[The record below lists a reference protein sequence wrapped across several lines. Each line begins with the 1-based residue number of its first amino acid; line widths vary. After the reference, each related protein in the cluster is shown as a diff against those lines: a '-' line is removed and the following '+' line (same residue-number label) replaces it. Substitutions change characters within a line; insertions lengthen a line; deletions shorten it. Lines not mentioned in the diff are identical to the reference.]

1 MTKKIQSTYERFI
14 KSLTP
19 QEKKDFDREYKELA
33 FSEMLLAIMQED
45 EISVRQLAKEAGISP
60 TIIQGMR
67 SGTRKQVSMQSF
79 FKVLKGLKCNF
90 MIEHNGQIIP
100 IDISDSRKKN

>member
-14 KSLTP
+14 KSLSS
-19 QEKKDFDREYKELA
+19 QEKRDFDKEYKKLA

-67 SGTRKQVSMQSF
+67 SGTRKHVSMQSF

-90 MIEHNGQIIP
+90 LVEHNGQIIP
-100 IDISDSRKKN
+100 LDVVTSVKK